1 MKKVILGIILLS
13 LLVGCGEK
21 KYSTSDKK
29 TLIKEAYGWTFESK
43 EKEETSKA
51 KLDKIMGDLE
61 EKATKGDK
69 KAAAELQEWKD
80 LLPIQAHQANKT
92 IGREIGTW
100 D

>member
-1 MKKVILGIILLS
+1 MKKIAFAMILTTIIL
-13 LLVGCGEK
+13 GCGEK

-61 EKATKGDK
+61 EKAGKGNK

-80 LLPIQAHQANKT
+80 LLPIQQERKT
-92 IGREIGTW
+92 ADVERW
-100 D
+100 

>member
-69 KAAAELQEWKD
+69 KAEAELQEWKN
-80 LLPIQAHQANKT
+80 LLPIQQ
-92 IGREIGTW
+92 IRESADVERW
-100 D
+100 